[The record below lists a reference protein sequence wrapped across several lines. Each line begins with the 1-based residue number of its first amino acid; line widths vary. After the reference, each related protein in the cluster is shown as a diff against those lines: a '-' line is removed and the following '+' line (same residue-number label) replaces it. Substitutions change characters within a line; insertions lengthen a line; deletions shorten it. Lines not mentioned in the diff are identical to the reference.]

1 MSRAGFDGKLGDEW
15 NEEAMAWLSLAR
27 RSAPLWLRLGLP
39 ISLIIA
45 LAIGFISFLN
55 YYNYRKTYQQ
65 LNVARIM
72 VVARDL
78 RQAIESGLNVGLAPR
93 SNTQLAASL
102 AVAKDHIDGVR
113 FAVVIDE
120 TAKRLVGVGDA
131 AANQDWLRRL
141 QRVGEEL
148 SWLGED
154 DDTYQVG
161 LPYRNSFGVIV
172 GAVVLGYD
180 KVAIDRATAAMAFT
194 LFVDWVGAVLL
205 LTTLTVLGIWRLT
218 RELDSEL
225 TQAEAALAHA
235 LSDEPVGDLRL
246 PVLGEEIARG
256 IPEFIERSR
265 AAAAALGGSAP
276 KPAP

>member
-1 MSRAGFDGKLGDEW
+1 
-15 NEEAMAWLSLAR
+15 MAWLLLGR

-45 LAIGFISFLN
+45 LAVGFISFLN

-65 LNVARIM
+65 LNVARII

-93 SNTQLAASL
+93 SNTQLATSL
-102 AVAKDHIDGVR
+102 TLARDHTDGVR
-113 FAVVIDE
+113 FAVVIDGA
-120 TAKRLVGVGDA
+120 AKRLVEVGEA

-141 QRVGEEL
+141 QRVGEVV

-180 KVAIDRATAAMAFT
+180 KAAIDRATAAMAFT
-194 LFVDWVGAVLL
+194 LLLDWIPAVVVMTA
-205 LTTLTVLGIWRLT
+205 LTLLGIWWLT
-218 RELDSEL
+218 RGLESEL
-225 TQAEAALAHA
+225 TQAGEALDQALA
-235 LSDEPVGDLRL
+235 DTPVPELRL
-246 PVLGEEIARG
+246 PVLGEEMAHG
-256 IPEFIERSR
+256 IPQFIERSR
-265 AAAAALGGSAP
+265 AAAAAMGGTIL
-276 KPAP
+276 KPTQ

>member
-1 MSRAGFDGKLGDEW
+1 
-15 NEEAMAWLSLAR
+15 MAWLLSAR

-55 YYNYRKTYQQ
+55 YYNYRKTYQE

-78 RQAIESGLNVGLAPR
+78 RQAIESGLNVGLGPR
-93 SNTQLAASL
+93 SNTQLATAL
-102 AVAKDHIDGVR
+102 TIAKDHTDGVR

-120 TAKRLVGVGDA
+120 AAKALVEVGEA
-131 AANQDWLRRL
+131 GANQDWLRRL
-141 QRVGEEL
+141 QRAGEMV

-154 DDTYQVG
+154 ADTYQVG
-161 LPYRNSFGVIV
+161 LPFRNSFGVIV

-180 KVAIDRATAAMAFT
+180 KAAIDRAAAAMEFT
-194 LFVDWVGAVLL
+194 LFVDWTRAVAL
-205 LTTLTVLGIWRLT
+205 LTALTVLGIWWLT
-218 RELDSEL
+218 RGLESEL
-225 TQAEAALAHA
+225 IQAEGALAHA
-235 LSDEPVGDLRL
+235 LADAPAHDLRL

-256 IPEFIERSR
+256 IPEFIVRSR
-265 AAAAALGGSAP
+265 AAAVALGENTP
-276 KPAP
+276 KPAQ

>member
-1 MSRAGFDGKLGDEW
+1 MTWLLLG
-15 NEEAMAWLSLAR
+15 R

-65 LNVARIM
+65 LNVARVM

-93 SNTQLAASL
+93 SNTQLATSL
-102 AVAKDHIDGVR
+102 AVAKDHTDGVR
-113 FAVVIDE
+113 FAAIIDE
-120 TAKRLVGVGDA
+120 AAKRLVEVGGA

-141 QRVGEEL
+141 KSAGEEL

-180 KVAIDRATAAMAFT
+180 KAAIDRATATMAFT
-194 LFVDWVGAVLL
+194 LFVDWIGAVLL
-205 LTTLTVLGIWRLT
+205 LTTLTLLGTWRLT
-218 RELDSEL
+218 RELESEL
-225 TQAEAALAHA
+225 TQAEDALAHA
-235 LSDEPVGDLRL
+235 LSDKPMPDLRL

-256 IPEFIERSR
+256 IPDFIARSR
-265 AAAAALGGSAP
+265 AAAATLGGSLP
-276 KPAP
+276 KSAR

>member
-1 MSRAGFDGKLGDEW
+1 MTWLLLG
-15 NEEAMAWLSLAR
+15 R

-93 SNTQLAASL
+93 SNTQLASSL
-102 AVAKDHIDGVR
+102 TIAKDHTDGVR

-120 TAKRLVGVGDA
+120 AAKRLVGVGDA
-131 AANQDWLRRL
+131 AANQDWQRRL
-141 QRVGEEL
+141 QRAGEEL

-161 LPYRNSFGVIV
+161 LPYRNSFGVSV

-194 LFVDWVGAVLL
+194 LFVDWIGAVLL
-205 LTTLTVLGIWRLT
+205 LTTLTLLGTWRLT
-218 RELDSEL
+218 RELESEL
-225 TQAEAALAHA
+225 TQAEDALAHA
-235 LSDEPVGDLRL
+235 LSDKPMGDLRL

-265 AAAAALGGSAP
+265 AAAAALGGSIP
-276 KPAP
+276 KPAQ

>member
-1 MSRAGFDGKLGDEW
+1 MTWLLLG
-15 NEEAMAWLSLAR
+15 R

-93 SNTQLAASL
+93 SNTQLATSL
-102 AVAKDHIDGVR
+102 AVAKDHTEGVR
-113 FAVVIDE
+113 FAAIIDE
-120 TAKRLVGVGDA
+120 AAKKLVEVGGA
-131 AANQDWLRRL
+131 AANQDWLQRL
-141 QRVGEEL
+141 KSAGEEL

-161 LPYRNSFGVIV
+161 LPYR
-172 GAVVLGYD
+172 
-180 KVAIDRATAAMAFT
+180 TA
-194 LFVDWVGAVLL
+194 
-205 LTTLTVLGIWRLT
+205 
-218 RELDSEL
+218 
-225 TQAEAALAHA
+225 
-235 LSDEPVGDLRL
+235 
-246 PVLGEEIARG
+246 
-256 IPEFIERSR
+256 
-265 AAAAALGGSAP
+265 SA
-276 KPAP
+276 

>member
-1 MSRAGFDGKLGDEW
+1 
-15 NEEAMAWLSLAR
+15 MAWLLLGR

-72 VVARDL
+72 VVVRDL

-93 SNTQLAASL
+93 GNAQLATSL
-102 AVAKDHIDGVR
+102 AIAKDHTDGVR
-113 FAVVIDE
+113 FAVVIDQ
-120 TAKRLVGVGDA
+120 AARRLVEVGEA
-131 AANQDWLRRL
+131 APNQDWLRRL
-141 QRVGEEL
+141 QRVGEIV

-161 LPYRNSFGVIV
+161 LPFRNSFGVTV

-180 KVAIDRATAAMAFT
+180 KAAIDRATAAMAFA
-194 LFVDWVGAVLL
+194 LFVDWIQAVVLM
-205 LTTLTVLGIWRLT
+205 TALTVLGIWWLT
-218 RELDSEL
+218 RGLESEL
-225 TQAEAALAHA
+225 TQAEEVLGHA
-235 LSDEPVGDLRL
+235 LSDAPRPDLRL
-246 PVLGEEIARG
+246 PVLGEEIAQG

-265 AAAAALGGSAP
+265 AAAAALGGSTP
-276 KPAP
+276 KPAS

>member
-1 MSRAGFDGKLGDEW
+1 MTWLLLG
-15 NEEAMAWLSLAR
+15 R

-65 LNVARIM
+65 LNVARVM

-93 SNTQLAASL
+93 SNTQLATSL
-102 AVAKDHIDGVR
+102 AVAKDHTDGVR
-113 FAVVIDE
+113 FAAIIDE
-120 TAKRLVGVGDA
+120 AAKKLVEVGGA
-131 AANQDWLRRL
+131 AANQDWLQRL
-141 QRVGEEL
+141 KSAGEDL

-180 KVAIDRATAAMAFT
+180 KAAIDRATATMAFT
-194 LFVDWVGAVLL
+194 LFIDWIGAVLL

-218 RELDSEL
+218 RELESEL
-225 TQAEAALAHA
+225 TQAEDALAHA

-256 IPEFIERSR
+256 IPGFIERSR
-265 AAAAALGGSAP
+265 AAVAALGGRIA
-276 KPAP
+276 KPAQ

>member
-1 MSRAGFDGKLGDEW
+1 
-15 NEEAMAWLSLAR
+15 
-27 RSAPLWLRLGLP
+27 LRLGLP

-45 LAIGFISFLN
+45 LAIGFINFLN
-55 YYNYRKTYQQ
+55 YYNYGKTYRQ

-78 RQAIESGLNVGLAPR
+78 RQAIELGLNVGLAPR
-93 SNTQLAASL
+93 SNTQLATSL
-102 AVAKDHIDGVR
+102 AVAKDHTDGVR
-113 FAVVIDE
+113 FAVVID
-120 TAKRLVGVGDA
+120 DA
-131 AANQDWLRRL
+131 AKKLVEVGGAAPNQDWLRRL
-141 QRVGEEL
+141 KSAGEEL

-180 KVAIDRATAAMAFT
+180 KAAIDRATAAMAFT
-194 LFVDWVGAVLL
+194 LFVDWVGTALL

-218 RELDSEL
+218 RELESEL
-225 TQAEAALAHA
+225 TQAEDALAHP
-235 LSDEPVGDLRL
+235 LSDEPVPDLRL

-256 IPEFIERSR
+256 IPGFIERSR
-265 AAAAALGGSAP
+265 AAAAALGGSIA
-276 KPAP
+276 KPAQ

>member
-1 MSRAGFDGKLGDEW
+1 
-15 NEEAMAWLSLAR
+15 MAWLLLGR

-93 SNTQLAASL
+93 SNTQLATSL
-102 AVAKDHIDGVR
+102 TIVKDHTDGVR
-113 FAVVIDE
+113 FAVVIDQV
-120 TAKRLVGVGDA
+120 AKRLVEVGEA

-141 QRVGEEL
+141 QRVGEIV

-161 LPYRNSFGVIV
+161 LPFRNSFGVIV

-180 KVAIDRATAAMAFT
+180 KAAIDRATAAMGFA
-194 LFVDWVGAVLL
+194 LFVDWIQAVVLM
-205 LTTLTVLGIWRLT
+205 TALTVLGIWWLT
-218 RELDSEL
+218 RGLESEL
-225 TQAEAALAHA
+225 TQAEEALAHA
-235 LSDEPVGDLRL
+235 LSDAPVPDLRL

-265 AAAAALGGSAP
+265 AAAAALGGSTP
-276 KPAP
+276 KPAQ

>member
-1 MSRAGFDGKLGDEW
+1 MTWLLLG
-15 NEEAMAWLSLAR
+15 R

-65 LNVARIM
+65 LNVARVM

-93 SNTQLAASL
+93 SNTQLATSL
-102 AVAKDHIDGVR
+102 AVAKDHTDGVR
-113 FAVVIDE
+113 FAAIIDE
-120 TAKRLVGVGDA
+120 AAKKLVEVGGA
-131 AANQDWLRRL
+131 AANQDWLQRL
-141 QRVGEEL
+141 KSAGEDL

-180 KVAIDRATAAMAFT
+180 KAAIDRATATMAFT
-194 LFVDWVGAVLL
+194 LFIDWIGAVLL
-205 LTTLTVLGIWRLT
+205 LTTLTLLGTWRLT
-218 RELDSEL
+218 RELESEL
-225 TQAEAALAHA
+225 TQAKEALAHA
-235 LSDEPVGDLRL
+235 LSDKPMPDLRL

-265 AAAAALGGSAP
+265 AAAAALGANLP
-276 KPAP
+276 KPA

>member
-1 MSRAGFDGKLGDEW
+1 MTWLLLG
-15 NEEAMAWLSLAR
+15 R

-65 LNVARIM
+65 LNVARVM

-93 SNTQLAASL
+93 SNTQLATSL
-102 AVAKDHIDGVR
+102 AVAKDHTDGVR
-113 FAVVIDE
+113 FAAIIDE
-120 TAKRLVGVGDA
+120 AAKKLVEVGGA
-131 AANQDWLRRL
+131 AANQDWLQRL
-141 QRVGEEL
+141 KSAGEDL

-180 KVAIDRATAAMAFT
+180 KAAIDRATATMAFT
-194 LFVDWVGAVLL
+194 LFIDWIGAVLL
-205 LTTLTVLGIWRLT
+205 LTTLTLLGTWRLT
-218 RELDSEL
+218 RELESEL
-225 TQAEAALAHA
+225 TQAEDELAHA
-235 LSDEPVGDLRL
+235 LSDKPKPDLRL

-256 IPEFIERSR
+256 IPDFIARSR
-265 AAAAALGGSAP
+265 AAAATLGGSLP
-276 KPAP
+276 KSAQ

>member
-1 MSRAGFDGKLGDEW
+1 
-15 NEEAMAWLSLAR
+15 MAWLLLAR

-39 ISLIIA
+39 LSLIIA

-93 SNTQLAASL
+93 SNTEIATSL
-102 AVAKDHIDGVR
+102 AVAKDHIEGVR
-113 FAVVIDE
+113 FAAVIDE
-120 TAKRLVGVGDA
+120 AAKRLVGVGDA
-131 AANQDWLRRL
+131 AANQDWLRRM

-161 LPYRNSFGVIV
+161 LSYRNSFGVIV

-180 KVAIDRATAAMAFT
+180 KAAIDRATGAMAFT

-218 RELDSEL
+218 RELESEL
-225 TQAEAALAHA
+225 TQAEDALAHA
-235 LSDEPVGDLRL
+235 VSDEPVGDLRL
-246 PVLGEEIARG
+246 PVLGEGIARG
-256 IPEFIERSR
+256 IPAFIERSR
-265 AAAAALGGSAP
+265 AAAAALGGSIA
-276 KPAP
+276 KPAQ

>member
-1 MSRAGFDGKLGDEW
+1 MT
-15 NEEAMAWLSLAR
+15 WLLLAH

-78 RQAIESGLNVGLAPR
+78 RHAIESGLNVGLAPR

-102 AVAKDHIDGVR
+102 TVAKDHTDGVR

-120 TAKRLVGVGDA
+120 AAKKLVEVGGA
-131 AANQDWLRRL
+131 ATNQDWLRRL
-141 QRVGEEL
+141 KSAGEEL

-180 KVAIDRATAAMAFT
+180 KTAIDRATAAMAFT
-194 LFVDWVGAVLL
+194 LFVDWIGAVLL

-218 RELDSEL
+218 RELESEL
-225 TQAEAALAHA
+225 TQAEDALAHA
-235 LSDEPVGDLRL
+235 FSNEPAGDLRL

-256 IPEFIERSR
+256 IPGFIERSR
-265 AAAAALGGSAP
+265 AAAAALGGSLP
-276 KPAP
+276 KPTQ

>member
-1 MSRAGFDGKLGDEW
+1 
-15 NEEAMAWLSLAR
+15 MAWLPLAR
-27 RSAPLWLRLGLP
+27 RRAPLWSRLGLP
-39 ISLIIA
+39 ISLTIA
-45 LAIGFISFLN
+45 LAIGFVSFLN
-55 YYNYRKTYQQ
+55 HYNYRKTYQQ

-72 VVARDL
+72 VVVRDL

-93 SNTQLAASL
+93 ANTPLATSL
-102 AVAKDHIDGVR
+102 AVAKDHIEGVR

-120 TAKRLVGVGDA
+120 AAKRLVGVGDA
-131 AANQDWLRRL
+131 AANQDWRRRL
-141 QRVGEEL
+141 QRAGEEL

-161 LPYRNSFGVIV
+161 LPYRNSFGVSV

-180 KVAIDRATAAMAFT
+180 KAAIDRATGAMAFT

-205 LTTLTVLGIWRLT
+205 LTTLTLFGTWRLT
-218 RELDSEL
+218 RELESEL
-225 TQAEAALAHA
+225 TQAGDALAHA
-235 LSDEPVGDLRL
+235 LSDKPMGDLRL

-265 AAAAALGGSAP
+265 AAATALGGSLP
-276 KPAP
+276 KPAR

>member
-1 MSRAGFDGKLGDEW
+1 
-15 NEEAMAWLSLAR
+15 
-27 RSAPLWLRLGLP
+27 LRLGLP

-78 RQAIESGLNVGLAPR
+78 RQAIESGLNVGLVPR
-93 SNTQLAASL
+93 SNTQLATSL
-102 AVAKDHIDGVR
+102 TIAKDHTDGVR
-113 FAVVIDE
+113 FAVVVDQA
-120 TAKRLVGVGDA
+120 AKRLVEVGEA

-141 QRVGEEL
+141 QRVGEIV

-161 LPYRNSFGVIV
+161 LPFRNSFGVIV

-180 KVAIDRATAAMAFT
+180 KAAIDRATVAMGFA
-194 LFVDWVGAVLL
+194 LFVDWIQAAVLM
-205 LTTLTVLGIWRLT
+205 TAITVLGIWWLT
-218 RELDSEL
+218 RGLESEL
-225 TQAEAALAHA
+225 TQAEEALAHA
-235 LSDEPVGDLRL
+235 LSDAPGPDLRL

>member
-1 MSRAGFDGKLGDEW
+1 
-15 NEEAMAWLSLAR
+15 MAWQLLAR

-55 YYNYRKTYQQ
+55 YYNYGKTYRE

-93 SNTQLAASL
+93 SNTQLATSL
-102 AVAKDHIDGVR
+102 ALAKDHIEGVR

-120 TAKRLVGVGDA
+120 AAKRLVGVGDA
-131 AANQDWLRRL
+131 AANQDWLQQLRHL
-141 QRVGEEL
+141 GEEL
-148 SWLGED
+148 SWLGKD
-154 DDTYQVG
+154 DHTYQVG

-180 KVAIDRATAAMAFT
+180 KAVIDRATATMAFT

-218 RELDSEL
+218 RELESEL
-225 TQAEAALAHA
+225 TQAEDTMAHA
-235 LSDEPVGDLRL
+235 LSDEPVGNLHL

-256 IPEFIERSR
+256 IPGFIERSR
-265 AAAAALGGSAP
+265 ATAAALDRSLSKAAP
-276 KPAP
+276 

>member
-1 MSRAGFDGKLGDEW
+1 MT
-15 NEEAMAWLSLAR
+15 WLLLAR

-78 RQAIESGLNVGLAPR
+78 RQAIESGLNVGLVPR
-93 SNTQLAASL
+93 SNTQLATSL
-102 AVAKDHIDGVR
+102 TIAKDHTDGVR
-113 FAVVIDE
+113 FAVVVDQA
-120 TAKRLVGVGDA
+120 AKRLVEVGEA

-141 QRVGEEL
+141 QRVGEIV

-161 LPYRNSFGVIV
+161 LPFRNSFGVIV

-180 KVAIDRATAAMAFT
+180 KAAIDRATVAMGFA
-194 LFVDWVGAVLL
+194 LFVDWIQAAVLM
-205 LTTLTVLGIWRLT
+205 TALTVLGIWWLT
-218 RELDSEL
+218 RGLESEL
-225 TQAEAALAHA
+225 TQAEEALAHA
-235 LSDEPVGDLRL
+235 LSDAPGPDLRL